1 MTRTAILAC
10 MNSQGSSQRDMR
22 AQVTPAVAQL
32 RPYVAGPRLADI
44 FGDMAPEQI
53 TLLHAN
59 ECPDGPFPEVI
70 TAVSAA
76 LSGLNRYP
84 DQDCAELRALLSAQL
99 AVPPESLMFGN
110 GSCELL
116 KLLAEGFVEPG
127 GHVVHPDPSF
137 VMYGILATQRQAR
150 VSPVP
155 LRNHCNDLE
164 AMAAACT
171 PSTRLGIVCNP
182 NNPTGTY
189 LAPAALRAF
198 LEAVPEE
205 TLVVLDEAY
214 GEFVTS
220 PLWEDTSG
228 WVERYPNLVVLRTF
242 SKIYGLAGLR
252 VGYGIAHPE
261 VVQAVDRLRQPY
273 NVGTVAQVAAAE
285 SLRHPGLVE
294 ARRRRTERER
304 DRLSQ
309 ALDRL
314 GRRRTDSQ
322 ANFVFLNIEGM
333 SVPGEEVPRSLLS
346 RGVMTRS
353 GYFMGCPGWM
363 RVTIGSV
370 EENNTFLE
378 VLGSLAS

>member
-1 MTRTAILAC
+1 
-10 MNSQGSSQRDMR
+10 
-22 AQVTPAVAQL
+22 
-32 RPYVAGPRLADI
+32 VAGPRP
-44 FGDMAPEQI
+44 GDAFEGVAPEEI
-53 TLLHAN
+53 VLLHAN
-59 ECPDGPFPEVI
+59 EYPEGPFPEVI
-70 TAVSAA
+70 AAVSAA

-84 DQDCAELRALLSAQL
+84 DQDCSELRALLSTQL
-99 AVPPESLMFGN
+99 AVSPGSLMFGN

-116 KLLAEGFVEPG
+116 KLLSEGFVEPG
-127 GHVVHPDPSF
+127 GHIVYPQPSF
-137 VMYGILATQRQAR
+137 VMYGILATQRQGR
-150 VSPVP
+150 VSAVP
-155 LRNHCNDLE
+155 LRDHCHDLE
-164 AMAAACT
+164 AMSSALT
-171 PSTRLGIVCNP
+171 PSTRMVIVCNP

-189 LAPAALRAF
+189 LAPPALRAF
-198 LEAVPEE
+198 LEAAPKQ

-220 PLWEDTSG
+220 PLWEDTSR
-228 WVERYPNLVVLRTF
+228 WVERFPNLVVLRTF

-261 VVQAVDRLRQPY
+261 VAQAVDRLRQPY

-285 SLRHPGLVE
+285 SLRHPNLME
-294 ARRRRTERER
+294 ARRLHTRRERER
-304 DRLSQ
+304 LSQ
-309 ALDRL
+309 ELDGL
-314 GRRRTDSQ
+314 GRRITDSQ

-333 SVPGEEVPRSLLS
+333 SVPGEEVPRLLLS

-378 VLGSLAS
+378 ALGSLAS

>member
-1 MTRTAILAC
+1 
-10 MNSQGSSQRDMR
+10 MR
-22 AQVTPAVAQL
+22 VQVTPAVAQL
-32 RPYVAGPRLADI
+32 RPYVAGPRLEEI
-44 FGDMAPEQI
+44 FEGITPERI
-53 TLLHAN
+53 VLLHAN
-59 ECPDGPFPEVI
+59 ECPDGPFPEVM
-70 TAVSAA
+70 AAMSAA

-84 DQDCAELRALLSAQL
+84 DQDCSELRTLLSEQL
-99 AVPPESLMFGN
+99 AVPPQCLMFGN

-116 KLLAEGFVEPG
+116 QLLSEGFVEPG
-127 GHVVHPDPSF
+127 GHLVYPDPSF
-137 VMYGILATQRQAR
+137 VVFGILATRRQAR
-150 VSPVP
+150 VSPIP
-155 LRNHCNDLE
+155 LRDHHNDLE
-164 AMAAACT
+164 AMSVALT
-171 PSTRLGIVCNP
+171 PSTRLAIVCNP

-189 LAPAALRAF
+189 VPPAALRAL
-198 LEAVPEE
+198 LEAAPPE
-205 TLVVLDEAY
+205 TLIVLDEAY

-220 PLWEDTSG
+220 PLWEDTAT
-228 WVERYPNLVVLRTF
+228 WVERFPNLVVLRTF

-273 NVGTVAQVAAAE
+273 NVGAVAQVAAAE

-294 ARRRRTERER
+294 ARRRRTQQER
-304 DRLSQ
+304 DRLSRE
-309 ALDRL
+309 LDRL
-314 GRRRTDSQ
+314 GRLHTDSQ

-370 EENNTFLE
+370 EENDTFLE